1 VIQTRTAPEGAV
13 FLLFDSFA
21 SIEVATGVLTGAAI
35 MGTPCSACN
44 KRVIAGRLTLGG
56 TGLVFHRI
64 KKGKNRGKWKS
75 AQQCC
80 SK

>member
-1 VIQTRTAPEGAV
+1 
-13 FLLFDSFA
+13 
-21 SIEVATGVLTGAAI
+21 

-64 KKGKNRGKWKS
+64 KKGKNRGKVEERTAMLQQVKAKS
-75 AQQCC
+75 VSHSNENGTVERSRCRFF
-80 SK
+80 